1 MDYNLRAIFLEKPS
15 DAAEEREAL
24 QIPVGEWE
32 GLTHR
37 MSSFG
42 LCLEELPREEA
53 ETLGQEARSH
63 GLEVFYAE
71 SSPAKRKI
79 LLFGNRRGFEGLAA
93 RCLAIP
99 ILTGIAGD
107 LQGAQENL
115 FQESYCFR
123 CGRYAL
129 ELGKKTHLMG
139 VLNITPDSFSDGGRF
154 FHPEQAIVHGQ
165 RLVEEG
171 ADILDVGGESSR
183 PGALPISAK
192 EELDRILP
200 PLRSL
205 VKFGIPISV
214 DTHKAEVA
222 RAVLEEGA
230 SLINDISGLHLDLS
244 LAKVVSRAGAGL
256 VIMHMKGTP
265 QDMQRSPHYDSL
277 MGEITCYFREGIARA
292 ESEGVNPESI
302 LIDPGLGFGKDFG
315 HNLTLLRRLREFK
328 CLGKPIL
335 IGPSRK
341 AFTGRI
347 LNLPVEERLEGT
359 AAAVAWAVC
368 HGAHIV
374 RVHDVKEMK
383 RIVAMVDALR
393 DKALR

>member
-24 QIPVGEWE
+24 QIPVKEWE

-42 LCLEELPREEA
+42 LCLEELSREEA
-53 ETLGQEARSH
+53 EALRQEARPQ
-63 GLEVFYAE
+63 GLEVFYSE
-71 SSPAKRKI
+71 SSRAKGKI
-79 LLFGNRRGFEGLAA
+79 LLFGNRTGFEGLTA
-93 RCLAIP
+93 RCSTIP
-99 ILTGIAGD
+99 VLTGIAGD

-123 CGRYAL
+123 CGRYTL
-129 ELGKKTHLMG
+129 ELGKRTHLMG
-139 VLNITPDSFSDGGRF
+139 VLNITPDSFSDAGRF

-165 RLVEEG
+165 RLAEEG

-183 PGALPISAK
+183 PGALPISAQD
-192 EELDRILP
+192 ELDRILP
-200 PLRSL
+200 PVRSL
-205 VKFGIPISV
+205 VKLGIPISV
-214 DTHKAEVA
+214 DTYKAEVA
-222 RAVLEEGA
+222 RAALEEGA
-230 SLINDISGLHLDLS
+230 SLINDISGLHLDPS
-244 LAKVVSRAGAGL
+244 VAKVVARAGAGL

-265 QDMQRSPHYDSL
+265 QDMQTNPHYDSL
-277 MGEITCYFREGIARA
+277 MGEITGYFRKGIGRA
-292 ESEGVNPESI
+292 ESEGVNSESI

-341 AFTGRI
+341 TFTGRI

-368 HGAHIV
+368 QGAHIV
-374 RVHDVKEMK
+374 RVHDVQEMK
-383 RIVAMVDALR
+383 RIVVMVDALR
-393 DKALR
+393 NEAWR

>member
-1 MDYNLRAIFLEKPS
+1 MNYNLRAIFLEKPS
-15 DAAEEREAL
+15 DAAEEKEAL
-24 QIPVGEWE
+24 QIPVEEWE

-37 MSSFG
+37 MSGFG
-42 LCLEELPREEA
+42 LFLEQLSREEA
-53 ETLGQEARSH
+53 EALREEARSQ
-63 GLEVFYAE
+63 GLEVFYAV
-71 SSPAKRKI
+71 SSLAKGKI
-79 LLFGNRRGFEGLAA
+79 LLYGSRRGFEGLAA
-93 RCLAIP
+93 RCSTIP
-99 ILTGIAGD
+99 VLTGIAGD

-123 CGRYAL
+123 CGRYTL
-129 ELGKKTHLMG
+129 ELGKRTHLMG

-154 FHPEQAIVHGQ
+154 FHPEQAIIHGQ

-183 PGALPISAK
+183 PGALPLSAK

-200 PLRSL
+200 PVRSL
-205 VKFGIPISV
+205 VKLGIPISV
-214 DTHKAEVA
+214 DTYKAEVA
-222 RAVLEEGA
+222 RVVLQEGA
-230 SLINDISGLHLDLS
+230 SLINDISGLRLDPS
-244 LAKVVSRAGAGL
+244 LAKVVARAGTGL

-277 MGEITCYFREGIARA
+277 MGEITGYFREGIARA

-302 LIDPGLGFGKDFG
+302 LIDPGLGFGKDFV

-341 AFTGRI
+341 TFTGRI

-359 AAAVAWAVC
+359 SAAVAWAVC
-368 HGAHIV
+368 RGAHIV

-383 RIVAMVDALR
+383 RIVAMTDALR
-393 DKALR
+393 DGGEL